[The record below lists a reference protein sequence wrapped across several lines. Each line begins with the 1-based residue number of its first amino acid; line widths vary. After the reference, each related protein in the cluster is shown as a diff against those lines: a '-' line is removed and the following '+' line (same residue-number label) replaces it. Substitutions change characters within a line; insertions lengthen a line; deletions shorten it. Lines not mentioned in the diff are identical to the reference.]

1 MAMVVIGTVFVDIKG
16 FPDDLYIP
24 EGRNA
29 GRVEIVHG
37 GVGRNVAE
45 DIANVELRPRFVG
58 MVDDTAEGA
67 EVLRKLK
74 NHKVNTD
81 YVAVTQ
87 DGMGM
92 WLAVFNNGGDIAGSI
107 SKRPTSDA
115 MLRMLEEKGDEI
127 FADADSIVIEIDLD
141 KELIKTVFKYAEKYH
156 KRVYAVVANMSIASQ
171 RRDFLQSID
180 CFVCNEQ
187 EAGIL
192 FVCDFSGLTPEEL
205 CEELSRR
212 VVSARIPSMVVTMG
226 SRGAVYADMNGDKGV
241 YPARKV
247 KVRDT
252 TGAGDAFCAGVAIGL
267 TYGKTMREAVEIGTR
282 LASSVITVSENV
294 CPRFLP
300 QELGLDVKIE
310 EYTASNRQLSRTG
323 KLPVLRT

>member
-141 KELIKTVFKYAEKYH
+141 KELIKTVFRYAEKYH
-156 KRVYAVVANMSIASQ
+156 KKVYAVVANMSIASQ

-180 CFVCNEQ
+180 CFVCNAQ

-252 TGAGDAFCAGVAIGL
+252 TGAGDAFCAGVASGL

-310 EYTASNRQLSRTG
+310 E
-323 KLPVLRT
+323 

>member
-81 YVAVTQ
+81 YLAVTQ

-141 KELIKTVFKYAEKYH
+141 KELIKTVFRYAEKYH
-156 KRVYAVVANMSIASQ
+156 KKVYAVVANMSIASQ

-180 CFVCNEQ
+180 CFVCNAQ

-310 EYTASNRQLSRTG
+310 E
-323 KLPVLRT
+323 

>member
-16 FPDDLYIP
+16 FPDGLYIP

-141 KELIKTVFKYAEKYH
+141 KELIKTVFRYAEKYH
-156 KRVYAVVANMSIASQ
+156 KKVYAVVANMSIASQ

-310 EYTASNRQLSRTG
+310 E
-323 KLPVLRT
+323 

>member
-1 MAMVVIGTVFVDIKG
+1 MPMVVIGTVFVDIKG

-29 GRVEIVHG
+29 GRVETVHG

-74 NHKVNTD
+74 NHKVDTE

-92 WLAVFNNGGDIAGSI
+92 WLAVFNNSGDIAGSI
-107 SKRPTSDA
+107 SKRPISDA
-115 MLRMLEEKGDEI
+115 MLRMIEEKGDEI
-127 FADADSIVIEIDLD
+127 FADADSIVLEIDLD
-141 KELIKTVFKYAEKYH
+141 KELIKSVFRYAEKYN
-156 KRVYAVVANMSIASQ
+156 KKVYAVVANMSIASQ

-300 QELGLDVKIE
+300 QELGLDVKIDD
-310 EYTASNRQLSRTG
+310 
-323 KLPVLRT
+323 